1 MLTTTCAILNIVLG
15 LVYTSYGTMTAIE
28 MIRNR
33 RTMGF
38 SHFGMAW
45 IAMAFTCGP
54 HHFVHGIHMAFEG
67 QQAGLL
73 DLLVVAFG
81 FPAGVIW
88 FSLRLEAFVGGRGD
102 RFIKGTPI
110 WVAAMPTIF
119 AIYVTALIAA
129 LLDLGGQ
136 NLTLSVAVWSNVA
149 LVVLYTGVG
158 YYCARTQLANH
169 RAMGGWSV
177 SGLALTVV
185 FPTCA
190 LMHGVYAYYQAT
202 GYYSPDV
209 HNDWIDVLAVPAAV
223 YFLWVVRA
231 LSRGAF
237 HDWNGAP
244 GRAKPGGVAGP
255 PSGPQAPEPASAA

>member
-1 MLTTTCAILNIVLG
+1 MDTLTVACAVLNIILG
-15 LVYTSYGTMTAIE
+15 LVYTSYGTMTAVE
-28 MIRNR
+28 MWRNR

-54 HHFVHGIHMAFEG
+54 HHFVHGVHMAFEG
-67 QQAGLL
+67 RQAGFL
-73 DLLVVAFG
+73 DVLVVAIG
-81 FPAGVIW
+81 FPAGLIW
-88 FSLRLEAFVGGRGD
+88 FTLRVEAFMGGRGD
-102 RFIKGTPI
+102 RHISGTPL
-110 WVAAMPTIF
+110 WVAALPTL
-119 AIYVTALIAA
+119 AGVYLTALVAA

-136 NLTLSVAVWSNVA
+136 NLTLNAEVWANVA
-149 LVVLYTGVG
+149 LVVLYVGVG
-158 YYCARTQLANH
+158 YYCARTQIANH
-169 RAMGGWSV
+169 RAMGGWSL

-190 LMHGVYAYYQAT
+190 MMHGVYAYYSAT
-202 GYYSPDV
+202 GFYDPNVGNHWVD
-209 HNDWIDVLAVPAAV
+209 LFAVPAAI

-244 GRAKPGGVAGP
+244 GRARAGGVAAP
-255 PSGPQAPEPASAA
+255 PAADAASAG